1 MRYRLYTQNC
11 GRRGGGVQKLE
22 SESRG
27 DGVSVAGLLQ
37 PLKPSTDVGR
47 YLGASVEAV
56 LRIKDK
62 TQYPKWEHA
71 GFLSR
76 DRSRA
81 KSHN

>member
-1 MRYRLYTQNC
+1 ME
-11 GRRGGGVQKLE
+11 GGGGGWGAVQKLE

-27 DGVSVAGLLQ
+27 DGGSVAGLLQ
-37 PLKPSTDVGR
+37 PLKPSTDVGC
-47 YLGASVEAV
+47 YLGAPVEAV

-62 TQYPKWEHA
+62 TRYPKWERA

-81 KSHN
+81 KIPQLGKG